1 MHFESIAFFGHLE
14 FFVLIETQPPC
25 ALCSPVGGMN
35 FESAPFKLS
44 AEYVEL
50 MGGQDSDMFQYF
62 KVRTPFCNA
71 KWLCVDSA
79 VTRLIAPS
87 PSTQVHNW
95 TRYAGQQVGVAKLWD
110 FLWTPKIG
118 IFIQMEVEI
127 WRSVASEEG
136 WVQAHLGMRI
146 WNVFVTNSGTN
157 VCKSRHSVFRM
168 FVRPGADVCRFP
180 TMSQAH
186 GAHCHAGED
195 DAPRCVMFNL
205 KNGVLALKKIFGWT
219 GMSRYQER
227 TSHQCWRPEFLEIQG
242 GKLKAVISSYRKTTW
257 WNLVG
262 FFTVLSI
269 LTKLF
274 YYITQGSPFPCTSRR
289 CQ

>member
-1 MHFESIAFFGHLE
+1 M
-14 FFVLIETQPPC
+14 
-25 ALCSPVGGMN
+25 CSPVGGMN

-62 KVRTPFCNA
+62 KVRTPFFNA
-71 KWLCVDSA
+71 KWLCVNSA
-79 VTRLIAPS
+79 ATSLIASLPS
-87 PSTQVHNW
+87 QKMQVHNW
-95 TRYAGQQVGVAKLWD
+95 TCYASRLGLQNYEIFCGCQ
-110 FLWTPKIG
+110 KIG

-157 VCKSRHSVFRM
+157 VCKSHHSVFRM

-195 DAPRCVMFNL
+195 DAPRCVIFNL
-205 KNGVLALKKIFGWT
+205 KNGALALKKNICVNWDVSI
-219 GMSRYQER
+219 SR
-227 TSHQCWRPEFLEIQG
+227 
-242 GKLKAVISSYRKTTW
+242 A
-257 WNLVG
+257 N
-262 FFTVLSI
+262 
-269 LTKLF
+269 
-274 YYITQGSPFPCTSRR
+274 
-289 CQ
+289 